1 MTYDE
6 LLQSGIQQL
15 GFNKKKDVEDLLCYS
30 AKITL
35 AELLANKNKEVGDVA
50 VNIYNKAL
58 EEYAKGKP
66 LAYIT
71 HNVCFYGYDF
81 FVNEGCLIPRVDS
94 EVLIEN
100 ALRNINI
107 NQSSSLNIL
116 DACCGSGCLGITLTN
131 ELVKKNI
138 KSTLT
143 LIDKSTSAMQI
154 AKLNCEKHNIRAKYI
169 IADVLSYGFGEEKY
183 DIIICNPPYIET
195 NEIDNLDKQVKDYE
209 PRMALDGGNDGLKFY
224 RFLSKKVKQ
233 SLTHSGFAIFEIGY
247 NQGKTATDIFLH
259 QHLSVDVIKD
269 YGKNDRVLLVK

>member
-1 MTYDE
+1 M
-6 LLQSGIQQL
+6 
-15 GFNKKKDVEDLLCYS
+15 
-30 AKITL
+30 

-50 VNIYNKAL
+50 VNIYHKAL
-58 EEYAKGKP
+58 DEYVKGKP

-71 HNVCFYGYDF
+71 HNACFYGYDF

-100 ALRNINI
+100 VLKNIPVNKEM
-107 NQSSSLNIL
+107 SLNIL

-131 ELVKKNI
+131 ELVKQNI

-143 LIDKSTSAMQI
+143 LIDRSTSAMQI

-209 PRMALDGGNDGLKFY
+209 PRIALDGGEDGAKFY

-247 NQGKTATDIFLH
+247 NQGKTARDIFLQ

>member
-1 MTYDE
+1 MTYEE
-6 LLQSGIQQL
+6 LLQLGIRQL
-15 GFNKKKDVEDLLCYS
+15 GFNKKKDIEDLLCYS

-50 VNIYNKAL
+50 VNIYNRAL

-71 HNVCFYGYDF
+71 HNACFYGYDF

-131 ELVKKNI
+131 ELAKKNI

-143 LIDKSTSAMQI
+143 LLDKSTSAMQI

-259 QHLSVDVIKD
+259 KHLSVDVIID
-269 YGKNDRVLLVK
+269 YGNNDRALLVK

>member
-1 MTYDE
+1 MTYEE

-100 ALRNINI
+100 VLKNTSANKDV
-107 NQSSSLNIL
+107 SLNIL

-138 KSTLT
+138 KSILT
-143 LIDKSTSAMQI
+143 LIDKSTSAMQV
-154 AKLNCEKHNIRAKYI
+154 AKINCEKHNIRAKYI

-183 DIIICNPPYIET
+183 DIIICNPPYIEN
-195 NEIDNLDKQVKDYE
+195 NEIDGLDKQVKDYE
-209 PRMALDGGNDGLKFY
+209 PRIALDGGDDGLKFY

>member
-1 MTYDE
+1 MTYEE
-6 LLQSGIQQL
+6 LLQLGIRQL
-15 GFNKKKDVEDLLCYS
+15 GFNKKKDIEDLLCYS

-35 AELLANKNKEVGDVA
+35 AELLANKNNDVGDVA

-58 EEYAKGKP
+58 EEYAKSKP

-71 HNVCFYGYDF
+71 HNACFYGYDF

-131 ELVKKNI
+131 ELAKKNI

-143 LIDKSTSAMQI
+143 LLDKSTSAMQI

-209 PRMALDGGNDGLKFY
+209 PRIALDGGEDGLKFY

-259 QHLSVDVIKD
+259 KHLSVDVIKD
-269 YGKNDRVLLVK
+269 YGNNDRALLVK

>member
-1 MTYDE
+1 MTYEE

-50 VNIYNKAL
+50 VNIYHKAL
-58 EEYAKGKP
+58 DEYVKGKP

-71 HNVCFYGYDF
+71 HNACFYGYDF

-107 NQSSSLNIL
+107 NQSSPLNIL

-131 ELVKKNI
+131 ELAKKNI
-138 KSTLT
+138 KSILT
-143 LIDKSTSAMQI
+143 LIDKSTSAMQV
-154 AKLNCEKHNIRAKYI
+154 AKINCEKHNIRAKYI

-183 DIIICNPPYIET
+183 DIIICNPPYIE
-195 NEIDNLDKQVKDYE
+195 NE
-209 PRMALDGGNDGLKFY
+209 PRIALDGGEDGAKFY

-247 NQGKTATDIFLH
+247 NQGKTARDIFLQ

>member
-1 MTYDE
+1 MTYEE
-6 LLQSGIQQL
+6 LLQLGIRQL
-15 GFNKKKDVEDLLCYS
+15 GFNKKKDIEDLLCYS

-35 AELLANKNKEVGDVA
+35 AELLANKNNDVGNVA
-50 VNIYNKAL
+50 VNIYHKAL

-66 LAYIT
+66 IAYII
-71 HNVCFYGYDF
+71 HNACFYGYDF

-100 ALRNINI
+100 ALRNVNI

-209 PRMALDGGNDGLKFY
+209 PRIALDGGEDGVKFY
-224 RFLSKKVKQ
+224 RFLSSKVKS
-233 SLTHSGFAIFEIGY
+233 SLTNTGFAIFEIGY
-247 NQGKTATDIFLH
+247 NQGKTARDIFLQ

-269 YGKNDRVLLVK
+269 YGKNDRALLVK

>member
-1 MTYDE
+1 MTYEE
-6 LLQSGIQQL
+6 LLQLGIRQL
-15 GFNKKKDVEDLLCYS
+15 GFNKKKDIEDLLCYS

-35 AELLANKNKEVGDVA
+35 AELLANKNKDVGDVA

-58 EEYAKGKP
+58 EEYAKSKP

-71 HNVCFYGYDF
+71 HNACFYGYDF

-209 PRMALDGGNDGLKFY
+209 PRIALDGGEDGVKFY
-224 RFLSKKVKQ
+224 RFLSSKVKS
-233 SLTHSGFAIFEIGY
+233 SLTNTGFAIFEIGY
-247 NQGKTATDIFLH
+247 NQGRTAREIFS
-259 QHLSVDVIKD
+259 QHNLSVEVMKD
-269 YGKNDRVLLVK
+269 YGNNDRVLLVK

>member
-1 MTYDE
+1 MTYEE

-50 VNIYNKAL
+50 VNIYHKAL
-58 EEYAKGKP
+58 DEYVKGKP

-71 HNVCFYGYDF
+71 HNACFYGYDF

-131 ELVKKNI
+131 ELVKQNI

-143 LIDKSTSAMQI
+143 LIDRSTSAMQI

-209 PRMALDGGNDGLKFY
+209 PRIALDGGEDGAKFY
-224 RFLSKKVKQ
+224 RFLSSKVKS
-233 SLTHSGFAIFEIGY
+233 SLTNTGFAIFEIGY
-247 NQGKTATDIFLH
+247 NQGRTAREIFS
-259 QHLSVDVIKD
+259 QHNLSVEVMKD
-269 YGKNDRVLLVK
+269 YGNNDRALLVK

>member
-1 MTYDE
+1 MTYEE

-71 HNVCFYGYDF
+71 HNACFYGYDF

-107 NQSSSLNIL
+107 SQSSSLNIL

-131 ELVKKNI
+131 ELAKKNL

-233 SLTHSGFAIFEIGY
+233 SLAHSGFAIFEIGY
-247 NQGKTATDIFLH
+247 NQGKTARDIFLQ
-259 QHLSVDVIKD
+259 QHLSVDVMKD

>member
-15 GFNKKKDVEDLLCYS
+15 GFNKKKDIEDLLCYS

-50 VNIYNKAL
+50 VNIYNRAL

-100 ALRNINI
+100 ALLNINI
-107 NQSSSLNIL
+107 SQSSSLNIL

-131 ELVKKNI
+131 ELAKKNI

-143 LIDKSTSAMQI
+143 LIDKSTSAMQV
-154 AKLNCEKHNIRAKYI
+154 AKINCEKHNIRAKYI

-195 NEIDNLDKQVKDYE
+195 NDIDGLDKQVKDYE
-209 PRMALDGGNDGLKFY
+209 PIIALDGGDDGLKFY

>member
-1 MTYDE
+1 MTYEE

-131 ELVKKNI
+131 ELAKKNI

-209 PRMALDGGNDGLKFY
+209 PRIALDGGEDGAKFY
-224 RFLSKKVKQ
+224 RFLSSKVKS
-233 SLTHSGFAIFEIGY
+233 SLTNTGFAIFEIGY
-247 NQGKTATDIFLH
+247 NQGRTAREIFS
-259 QHLSVDVIKD
+259 QHNLSVEVMKD
-269 YGKNDRVLLVK
+269 YGNNDRALLVK

>member
-209 PRMALDGGNDGLKFY
+209 PRIALDGGDDGLKFY
-224 RFLSKKVKQ
+224 RFLSNKVKQ
-233 SLTHSGFAIFEIGY
+233 SLTSTGFAIFEIGY
-247 NQGKTATDIFLH
+247 NQGRTATDIFLQ
-259 QHLSVDVIKD
+259 QHLSIDVIKD
-269 YGKNDRVLLVK
+269 YGNNDRALLIK

>member
-1 MTYDE
+1 MTYEE

-50 VNIYNKAL
+50 VNIYHKAL
-58 EEYAKGKP
+58 DEYVKGKP

-71 HNVCFYGYDF
+71 HNACFYGYDF

-131 ELVKKNI
+131 ELAKKNI

-195 NEIDNLDKQVKDYE
+195 NDIDGLDKQVKDYE

-233 SLTHSGFAIFEIGY
+233 SLAHSGFAIFEIGY

-259 QHLSVDVIKD
+259 KHLSVDVIKD
-269 YGKNDRVLLVK
+269 YGNNDRALLVK